1 MIRFSLHFLTLL
13 ACLLGSSVWASNLTK
28 PEYAP
33 VASEAE
39 RAGDPKYLRFPGF
52 GRIEIIE
59 EGKVK
64 PELLAL
70 LETENWSKQI
80 SSKNISKLQVRSFDL
95 KHADIKTA
103 GPIVVVPFVVS
114 VLFNEAGPSAPLSLV
129 QGTINSEGYI
139 ALVVNKKS
147 GKIIDLQITQ
157 FFDDTKIQ
165 ELGRELEYIDQYDGQ
180 FIMGVVPPILRNY
193 FLQDENLTRLIQIL
207 ESIGDTG
214 SQVMTRL

>member
-1 MIRFSLHFLTLL
+1 MIHFSLHFLTLL
-13 ACLLGSSVWASNLTK
+13 TCLLGSSVWASDSAK

-39 RAGDPKYLRFPGF
+39 RASDTKYLRFPGF

-59 EGKVK
+59 AGKVK

-95 KHADIKTA
+95 KHADIKRF

-114 VLFNEAGPSAPLSLV
+114 VLFNEAGPSAPISLV

-139 ALVVNKKS
+139 VLVVNK
-147 GKIIDLQITQ
+147 GA
-157 FFDDTKIQ
+157 
-165 ELGRELEYIDQYDGQ
+165 ER
-180 FIMGVVPPILRNY
+180 
-193 FLQDENLTRLIQIL
+193 
-207 ESIGDTG
+207 
-214 SQVMTRL
+214 

>member
-1 MIRFSLHFLTLL
+1 
-13 ACLLGSSVWASNLTK
+13 
-28 PEYAP
+28 

-59 EGKVK
+59 GGNAK

-70 LETENWSKQI
+70 LETEIWSKQI

-95 KHADIKTA
+95 KHADIRAA

-114 VLFNEAGPSAPLSLV
+114 VLFKESGPSTPLSLV

-139 ALVVNKKS
+139 VLTVDKKS

-157 FFDDTKIQ
+157 FSDDTEIQ
-165 ELGRELEYIDQYDGQ
+165 KLGRELEYIDQYDGQ
-180 FIMGVVPPILRNY
+180 FVLGVVPPILKNY
-193 FLQDENLTRLIQIL
+193 FSQNENLTRLIQIL
-207 ESIGDTG
+207 ESIGNTG

>member
-1 MIRFSLHFLTLL
+1 MIHFSLHFLTLL
-13 ACLLGSSVWASNLTK
+13 ACLLGNSAWASDSAK

-64 PELLAL
+64 SELLAL

-95 KHADIKTA
+95 KHADIKTV

-114 VLFNEAGPSAPLSLV
+114 VLFKESGPSTPLSLI

-139 ALVVNKKS
+139 ILVVHKKS
-147 GKIIDLQITQ
+147 GKIINLQITQ
-157 FFDDTKIQ
+157 YFDDTEIQ
-165 ELGRELEYIDQYDGQ
+165 KLGRELGYIDQYDGQ
-180 FIMGVVPPILRNY
+180 FILGVVPPILKNY
-193 FLQDENLTRLIQIL
+193 FSQNENLTRLIQIIK
-207 ESIGDTG
+207 SIGGTG

>member
-1 MIRFSLHFLTLL
+1 MIHFSLHFLTLL
-13 ACLLGSSVWASNLTK
+13 ACLLGNSAWASDSAK

-39 RAGDPKYLRFPGF
+39 RAGDTKYLRFPGF

-59 EGKVK
+59 EGKVN
-64 PELLAL
+64 PELFAL

-95 KHADIKTA
+95 KHADIKTV

-114 VLFNEAGPSAPLSLV
+114 VLFKESGPSTPLSLV
-129 QGTINSEGYI
+129 QGTINSQGYI
-139 ALVVNKKS
+139 VLTVHKKS
-147 GKIIDLQITQ
+147 GKVIDLQITQ
-157 FFDDTKIQ
+157 FFDDTEIQ
-165 ELGRELEYIDQYDGQ
+165 KLGRELEYIDQYDGQ
-180 FIMGVVPPILRNY
+180 FVLGVVPPILKSY
-193 FLQDENLTRLIQIL
+193 FSQNENLTRLIQII